1 MNFFKNLLKPSPPPP
16 PPPPPPV
23 PLQLPKITSP
33 TAAQIAQSSQPS
45 PAALQLL
52 TPQQTPSQ
60 YLSVL
65 QEKQMGDEMVKTMAH
80 GLPDREGVMWAAQ
93 SAGKVADKLPPADAQ
108 AMEAAQ
114 VWAKNPTTPNQAAAA
129 AAAAKTDYRGP
140 GALAAQGAAW
150 AQPAMPV
157 AVPAGAPPAPRLTP
171 HAVAGAVL
179 LASAI
184 AANPKLAA
192 PKIQAPALALP
203 TLEVPQLA
211 MPTLGPPPTIP
222 PEVQAQ
228 TFRAQHPFIAMGLDI
243 ASGKT
248 PLA

>member
-1 MNFFKNLLKPSPPPP
+1 
-16 PPPPPPV
+16 
-23 PLQLPKITSP
+23 
-33 TAAQIAQSSQPS
+33 
-45 PAALQLL
+45 
-52 TPQQTPSQ
+52 
-60 YLSVL
+60 
-65 QEKQMGDEMVKTMAH
+65 
-80 GLPDREGVMWAAQ
+80 
-93 SAGKVADKLPPADAQ
+93 
-108 AMEAAQ
+108 MEAAQ
-114 VWAKNPTTPNQAAAA
+114 VWAKNPTAPNQAAAA

-248 PLA
+248 PVA